1 MISFRSRLLAL
12 SLVVCGCTSNDRIS
26 TGFGELNE
34 LTPSPTEGG
43 LWPGLSTQRG
53 RVILSWQESDEN
65 ETWFVKTATYEDEA
79 WTAAR
84 TVARSRD
91 DAKFFVNWA
100 DFAAVWP
107 VGEDDLMAHWL
118 VRGIRGRYDYGIR
131 VAKSSDAGQ
140 TWSEP
145 WSPHEQETATEHGF
159 VSMFPLE
166 DGATGMVWLDGRET
180 AKKPENEGPRGA
192 MTLRYRSIAADG
204 TKSPDMLLDGRIC
217 DCCQTDAALT
227 SSGAIVVYR
236 DRTDQEI
243 RDIYVTRLVDGRWTP
258 GVPVHADEWL
268 IPGCPV
274 NGPAVAARDEVAA
287 VAWFTGSGD
296 EPKVQLA
303 FSTDAGASFGA
314 PVLIDDGN
322 PLGRVDVVLLEDGS
336 ALVSWLE
343 RTPDAGEVRVR
354 RVLPG
359 GEVGPATVVTETSSG
374 RDSGFPRM
382 VQDSEG
388 RIVFAWTEA
397 GDPAGAPGKIRMA
410 RTTEALQ

>member
-1 MISFRSRLLAL
+1 MISFRSTLLAL
-12 SLVVCGCTSNDRIS
+12 PLVFVACGPNDRFLS
-26 TGFGELNE
+26 GLGELSE
-34 LTPSPTEGG
+34 LTPPPMEGG
-43 LWPGLSTQRG
+43 VWPGLSTQG
-53 RVILSWQESDEN
+53 DKVVLSWQESDES
-65 ETWFVKTATYEDEA
+65 ETWFVKTATLDEGA
-79 WTAAR
+79 WTPAH
-84 TVARSRD
+84 TVAQSTD

-107 VGEDDLMAHWL
+107 VGETDLMAHWL
-118 VRGIRGRYDYGIR
+118 VRGTRGRYDYGIR
-131 VAKSSDAGQ
+131 VARSSDAGK

-145 WSPHEQETATEHGF
+145 WTPHEDGTATEHGF
-159 VSMFPLE
+159 VSMFALS

-180 AKKPENEGPRGA
+180 ATKPENEGPRGA
-192 MTLRYRSIAADG
+192 MTLRYRSVAADG
-204 TKSPDMLLDGRIC
+204 TASPEVLLDGRIC
-217 DCCQTDAALT
+217 DCCQTDAAVT
-227 SSGAIVVYR
+227 SAGPIVVYR
-236 DRTDQEI
+236 DRTDEEI
-243 RDIYVTRLVDGRWTP
+243 RDIYVTRLVGGHWTP

-268 IPGCPV
+268 IPACPV
-274 NGPAVAARDEVAA
+274 NGPSVAARDEAVA

-303 FSTDAGASFGA
+303 FSTDAGANFGA

-354 RVLPG
+354 RVFPD
-359 GEVGPATVVTETSSG
+359 GEAGPATMVTQTSSG

-382 VQDSEG
+382 IQDSKG

-397 GDPAGAPGKIRMA
+397 GENRKIRMA

>member
-1 MISFRSRLLAL
+1 MKSFRSRLLAL
-12 SLVVCGCTSNDRIS
+12 SLVVCACTPTDRVI
-26 TGFGELNE
+26 TGLGELNE
-34 LTPSPTEGG
+34 LTPPPTEGG
-43 LWPGLSTQRG
+43 IWPALSTQG
-53 RVILSWQESDEN
+53 DRVVLSWQESDE
-65 ETWFVKTATYEDEA
+65 TDQWFVKTATFEDDR

-84 TVARSRD
+84 DVAHSRD

-107 VGEDDLMAHWL
+107 VGDNDLMAHWL
-118 VRGIRGRYDYGIR
+118 VRGTRGRYDYGIR
-131 VAKSSDAGQ
+131 VAKSSDAGR

-145 WSPHEQETATEHGF
+145 WTPHEQETATEHGF
-159 VSMFPLE
+159 VSMFSLA

-180 AKKPENEGPRGA
+180 AKKPESEGPRGA

-204 TKSPDMLLDGRIC
+204 TKGPEALLDGRIC
-217 DCCQTDAALT
+217 DCCQTAAAVT
-227 SSGAIVVYR
+227 SSGPIVVYR
-236 DRTDQEI
+236 DRTDDEI
-243 RDIYVTRLVDGRWTP
+243 RDIYVTRLVGDRWTL

-268 IPGCPV
+268 IPACPV
-274 NGPAVAARDEVAA
+274 NGPAVAAREEVAA
-287 VAWFTGSGD
+287 VAWFTGSED

-303 FSTDAGASFGA
+303 FSSDAGASFGA

-322 PLGRVDVVLLEDGS
+322 PLGRVDVVLLRDGS

-354 RVLPG
+354 RVSPS
-359 GEVGPATVVTETSSG
+359 GEAGPATVVTETSSG

-397 GDPAGAPGKIRMA
+397 GDPSNIRMA
-410 RTTEALQ
+410 RTKDALP